1 MRTAMAKLL
10 CLASN
15 SPRRRELI
23 KYLGRPFVTFS
34 VDTDEKCDDSN
45 PEQYVTDVALEKEAA
60 VEAARGISDDE
71 IVITADT
78 CVAVDGVIL
87 GKPADDED
95 AKRMLRMLSGK
106 THKVCTGVVLAQK
119 EGSIKRVSFSETT
132 LVTFTELTDG
142 EIDEYVATGEC
153 RDKAGAYAIQ
163 GAFSKHISGIEGDY
177 NNVVGFPVA
186 AVYSHLKAFE

>member
-1 MRTAMAKLL
+1 MQHIL

-23 KYLGRPFVTFS
+23 KYLNRPFVTFS

-45 PEQYVTDVALEKEAA
+45 PEQYVTDVALKKEAA
-60 VEAARGISDDE
+60 VEAVRGIGDNE

-78 CVAVDGVIL
+78 CVAVGDVIL

-95 AKRMLRMLSGK
+95 AVRMLRMLSGK
-106 THKVCTGVVLAQK
+106 THKVCTGVVLAK
-119 EGSIKRVSFSETT
+119 TANGKTERLAFCETT
-132 LVTFTELTDG
+132 LVTFTDLTDD
-142 EIDEYVATGEC
+142 EIDAYVATGEC

-163 GAFSKHISGIEGDY
+163 GEFSKHISGIEGDY